1 MKNAFVFIS
10 NRLWRKVAKYVNILD
25 SSFISWKILHQNF
38 ATFGPYNGDLI
49 KQQKRGICVI
59 KFYIYYFRLYFN
71 S

>member
-10 NRLWRKVAKYVNILD
+10 NRRWRKVAKYVNILD

-49 KQQKRGICVI
+49 KQQK
-59 KFYIYYFRLYFN
+59 